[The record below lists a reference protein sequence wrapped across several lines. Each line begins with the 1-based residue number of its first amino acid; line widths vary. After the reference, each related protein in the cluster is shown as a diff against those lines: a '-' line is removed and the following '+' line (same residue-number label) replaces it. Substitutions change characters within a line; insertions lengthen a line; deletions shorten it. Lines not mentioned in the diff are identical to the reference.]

1 LTIEVASLYFVDS
14 DLDGF
19 GTTVSQLVCAS
30 TVGYSTNINDCNDSN
45 GSVYPGATEICNGLD
60 DNCNSQID
68 EGVQTVF
75 FIDNDSD
82 NYGNASV
89 AILGCTAP
97 AGYTADNND
106 CNDTN
111 AAINPGAQE
120 ILGNNIDDNCDGQI
134 DISIDELSASI
145 GLYPNPA
152 RSDLN
157 IQIDAT
163 LIGEKMYIFDV
174 VGNLVYKQ
182 QLLSTQTTVSVS
194 NLVNGNYIV
203 RVGELVKR
211 FEVLK

>member
-30 TVGYSTNINDCNDSN
+30 TVGYSTNSNDCNDAN

-75 FIDNDSD
+75 FIDNDGD
-82 NYGNASV
+82 NYGNAS
-89 AILGCTAP
+89 AALLGCIQP

-111 AAINPGAQE
+111 AAINPSAIE

-134 DISIDELSASI
+134 DVNIDELSASI
-145 GLYPNPA
+145 GLYPNPT

-211 FEVLK
+211 FEVIK